1 MKRGVVV
8 VEPLRALAHRAELA
22 HAGDV
27 GDERVH
33 GLGRR
38 GDVDGVGVAVLGQVH
53 EAGAYGVVV
62 AFTGWP
68 VEAIEFF
75 EGLEDDNSR
84 AYWQAHKSVYVE
96 CVKGPMEALLAELE
110 DDFGPGRVFRPNR
123 DVRFSTDKSPY
134 KLNCAAQLTGGYV
147 SISADEL
154 FAGSGLYMPMPEQ
167 LKRLRA
173 AIDADRTGARARSHR
188 RRAAQGEVR
197 RRRARDAEDRAARLP
212 KDHPRI
218 ELLQLKGI
226 VMSKAWPVGGWLGT
240 KKAKDR
246 VVATLDAA
254 RPLNAWIA
262 EHVGVAAT

>member
-1 MKRGVVV
+1 
-8 VEPLRALAHRAELA
+8 
-22 HAGDV
+22 
-27 GDERVH
+27 
-33 GLGRR
+33 
-38 GDVDGVGVAVLGQVH
+38 
-53 EAGAYGVVV
+53 V

-84 AYWQAHKSVYVE
+84 AYWQAHRSVYVE

-123 DVRFSTDKSPY
+123 DVRFSNDKSPY

-147 SISADEL
+147 SVSADEL

-173 AIDADRTGARARSHR
+173 AIDADRTGRELEAIV
-188 RRAAQGEVR
+188 AALRKAKYDVGAHETLKTAPR
-197 RRRARDAEDRAARLP
+197 GYP
-212 KDHPRI
+212 KDHERI

-226 VMSKAWPVGGWLGT
+226 VMSKSWSVGGWLGT
-240 KKAKDR
+240 RKAKDR
-246 VVATLDAA
+246 VVATLEAA
-254 RPLNAWIA
+254 RPLNGWIA
-262 EHVGVAAT
+262 AHVRAPAAGLPRSSRP

>member
-1 MKRGVVV
+1 
-8 VEPLRALAHRAELA
+8 
-22 HAGDV
+22 
-27 GDERVH
+27 
-33 GLGRR
+33 
-38 GDVDGVGVAVLGQVH
+38 
-53 EAGAYGVVV
+53 VV

-75 EGLEDDNSR
+75 EGLEEDNSR
-84 AYWQAHKSVYVE
+84 TYWQAHKDTYAQF
-96 CVKGPMEALLAELE
+96 VKGPMEALLAELE
-110 DDFGPGRVFRPNR
+110 DDFGPGRIFRPNR
-123 DVRFSTDKSPY
+123 DVRFSNDKSPY

-147 SISADEL
+147 SLSADEL

-173 AIDADRTGARARSHR
+173 AIDADRTGRELEAIV
-188 RRAAQGEVR
+188 AALRKAKYDVGAHETLKTAPR
-197 RRRARDAEDRAARLP
+197 GYP

-240 KKAKDR
+240 RKAKDR

-262 EHVGVAAT
+262 EHVGIAAA